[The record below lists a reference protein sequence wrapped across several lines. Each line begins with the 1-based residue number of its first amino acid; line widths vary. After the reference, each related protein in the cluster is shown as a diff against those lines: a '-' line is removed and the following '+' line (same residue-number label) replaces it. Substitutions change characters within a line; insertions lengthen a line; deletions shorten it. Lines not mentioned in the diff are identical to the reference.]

1 MPTDAPRGPRHRAE
15 RPRREPGTRGR
26 HVAVPA
32 PGRVRRAGLGAA
44 AVAAIAAAPVAVAPH
59 ASAATDA
66 TWDRLAACASK
77 GQWTLNSG
85 DGRSG
90 GLQLNTTL
98 WDRYGGDGFARVPYL
113 ASREQQ
119 IAVGEG
125 VLGAEGWSPWNPCAN
140 RLALTE
146 SDKVGSP
153 MPVGGDGSGARQGA
167 APAGPA
173 SGRVH
178 VVRYGDTLSSIGA
191 AYHLTWEQVYDA
203 NRGVVGVDP
212 DRIVVGQRLVLPVG

>member
-1 MPTDAPRGPRHRAE
+1 MPTDAPRGPRHRAQ
-15 RPRREPGTRGR
+15 RPRRESGGRGR
-26 HVAVPA
+26 HVAEPS

-44 AVAAIAAAPVAVAPH
+44 AVAAIAVAPVVVAPH

-98 WDRYGGDGFARVPYL
+98 WGRYGGEDFARAPYL

-125 VLGAEGWSPWNPCAN
+125 VLDAEGWSPWNPCAN

-153 MPVGGDGSGARQGA
+153 MPVGGDGAGSRQGPLSGAPVA
-167 APAGPA
+167 
-173 SGRVH
+173 RVH
-178 VVRYGDTLSSIGA
+178 VVQPGDTLSRIGA
-191 AYHLTWEQVYDA
+191 AYHLTWSQVYDA
-203 NRGVVGVDP
+203 NRAVVGGNP
-212 DRIVVGQRLVLPVG
+212 DRIDVGQRLVIPAG